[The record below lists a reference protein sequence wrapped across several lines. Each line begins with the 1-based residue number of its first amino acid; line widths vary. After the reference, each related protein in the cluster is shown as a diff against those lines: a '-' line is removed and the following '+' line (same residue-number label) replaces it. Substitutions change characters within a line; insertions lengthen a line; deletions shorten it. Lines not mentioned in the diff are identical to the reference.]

1 MSAFLGFLSGI
12 LVMLLVTAYIIA
24 FWVMDQ
30 DDKDEN

>member
-12 LVMLLVTAYIIA
+12 LVMSLVMIYIIV
-24 FWVMDQ
+24 FWIMDQ

>member
-12 LVMLLVTAYIIA
+12 LVMSLVMIYIIV
-24 FWVMDQ
+24 FCVMDQ